1 MSYCLPEVDGLI
13 AVPSIITKS
22 IALSNNLSIHMNNY
36 GILIVVIVLI
46 MSTLIAMAGQTQIFV
61 VLSQKRFM
69 AEYDSQQLGLK

>member
-1 MSYCLPEVDGLI
+1 
-13 AVPSIITKS
+13 
-22 IALSNNLSIHMNNY
+22 MNNY

-46 MSTLIAMAGQTQIFV
+46 MSTLIAVAGQTHIFV